1 MNSFL
6 LKLKNTIKGE
16 PLYRV
21 YRDKGD
27 ELNKQK
33 NYEEALELY
42 IRSYKYSLKEND
54 SSLMILMRIVKIA
67 DKKGNNQI
75 TEKWINEFDNIK
87 NTENNPEYALFG
99 KVKILISI
107 NRISDAII
115 ELNKMYQNK
124 MSYYDFHLKHKYY
137 QICYKKLKLIKTQLH
152 HCIIKRIFFLA
163 HHYDLSD
170 MFKKRKESLNQR
182 YKALTGKD
190 SKFALVEDKK
200 DEYRGS
206 IFLADDQDKEM
217 INLFKRGKFT
227 TGYNQ
232 FKEDVDKI
240 LVKESHILEKVENM
254 STQEFNEYFKLIN

>member
-6 LKLKNTIKGE
+6 FKLKNSLKSE
-16 PLYRV
+16 PLYRK

-27 ELNKQK
+27 ESTKKGNF
-33 NYEEALELY
+33 EEALEYY
-42 IRSYKYSLKEND
+42 IKAYEYSIKETN
-54 SSLMILMRIVKIA
+54 SSFTLLNKIVKVSNKI
-67 DKKGNNQI
+67 GNKQI
-75 TEKWINEFDNIK
+75 TERWINEFDNIK

-99 KVKILISI
+99 KVKILIAI
-107 NRISDAII
+107 NRISDAIV
-115 ELNKMYQNK
+115 ELNKMNPNK

-137 QICYKKLKLIKTQLH
+137 QICYKKQKLIKTQLH
-152 HCIIKRIFFLA
+152 HCIIKRIYFLA

-170 MFKKRKESLNQR
+170 MFKKRKEFLNQR

-190 SKFALVEDKK
+190 SKFALTEDKK

-206 IFLADDQDKEM
+206 IFLADDQDKEIM
-217 INLFKRGKFT
+217 NLLKRGKFT
-227 TGYNQ
+227 ISYNQ

-254 STQEFNEYFKLIN
+254 STRKFNEYFKLII